1 MTKDQVLFCIPA
13 SVFLLAAYLLKWSP
27 QRKESLMLSYPKEM
41 DKLLCSC
48 WNACNTC
55 KAH

>member
-41 DKLLCSC
+41 NKLLCSC